1 MSEHSVDLT
10 LYWEINRGYIR
21 KHKKSLRSGF
31 ELFAVLFFTIGLA
44 PVLMIL
50 AGLN

>member
-10 LYWEINRGYIR
+10 LYWEINMGYIR
-21 KHKKSLRSGF
+21 KHKESLRSGF
-31 ELFAVLFFTIGLA
+31 ELFVVMFFTIGIA
-44 PVLMIL
+44 PALMFL